1 MRGGSGETVD
11 EIQGKKQSQIK
22 KNGREVWYIRNNV

>member
-1 MRGGSGETVD
+1 MRRGFGETVG

-22 KNGREVWYIRNNV
+22 KTAEKFGM

>member
-1 MRGGSGETVD
+1 MCGGFGETVD

-22 KNGREVWYIRNNV
+22 KTAEKFGM

>member
-22 KNGREVWYIRNNV
+22 KTAEKFGI

>member
-1 MRGGSGETVD
+1 MCGGFGETVG

-22 KNGREVWYIRNNV
+22 KTADKFGI